1 MVRGGWNVAFVTLPW
16 NSQSP
21 LSLDLFPTK
30 AHNSRIYV
38 RVEAFKDDFTSTVT
52 EHEKNK
58 KKQKI
63 HEAVKQAFI
72 KLTLALESLLRSQK
86 LVLSDSLDL
95 AEMQTKSWPA
105 EKEWKRRSN
114 NMQFFLTLS
123 LPRSYIF
130 SLLSVTQLL

>member
-16 NSQSP
+16 KSQSP

-30 AHNSRIYV
+30 AQDSRIYV

-114 NMQFFLTLS
+114 NMQFF
-123 LPRSYIF
+123 F
-130 SLLSVTQLL
+130 

>member
-1 MVRGGWNVAFVTLPW
+1 M
-16 NSQSP
+16 
-21 LSLDLFPTK
+21 K
-30 AHNSRIYV
+30 
-38 RVEAFKDDFTSTVT
+38 
-52 EHEKNK
+52 KNK
-58 KKQKI
+58 KKKKI

-86 LVLSDSLDL
+86 LVLSNSLGL

-123 LPRSYIF
+123 LPKSY
-130 SLLSVTQLL
+130 

>member
-16 NSQSP
+16 KSQSP

-30 AHNSRIYV
+30 AQDSRIYV
-38 RVEAFKDDFTSTVT
+38 RVEAFKDDFTSTMT
-52 EHEKNK
+52 EHEKKQNK
-58 KKQKI
+58 KKI

-105 EKEWKRRSN
+105 EKE
-114 NMQFFLTLS
+114 
-123 LPRSYIF
+123 
-130 SLLSVTQLL
+130 

>member
-1 MVRGGWNVAFVTLPW
+1 MKK
-16 NSQSP
+16 
-21 LSLDLFPTK
+21 TK
-30 AHNSRIYV
+30 Q
-38 RVEAFKDDFTSTVT
+38 
-52 EHEKNK
+52 NK
-58 KKQKI
+58 KI

>member
-1 MVRGGWNVAFVTLPW
+1 MKK
-16 NSQSP
+16 
-21 LSLDLFPTK
+21 TK
-30 AHNSRIYV
+30 Q
-38 RVEAFKDDFTSTVT
+38 K
-52 EHEKNK
+52 
-58 KKQKI
+58 KI

-123 LPRSYIF
+123 FPRSYIF

>member
-1 MVRGGWNVAFVTLPW
+1 MKK
-16 NSQSP
+16 
-21 LSLDLFPTK
+21 TK
-30 AHNSRIYV
+30 Q
-38 RVEAFKDDFTSTVT
+38 
-52 EHEKNK
+52 NK
-58 KKQKI
+58 KI

-123 LPRSYIF
+123 FPRSYIF

>member
-1 MVRGGWNVAFVTLPW
+1 MKK
-16 NSQSP
+16 
-21 LSLDLFPTK
+21 TK
-30 AHNSRIYV
+30 Q
-38 RVEAFKDDFTSTVT
+38 
-52 EHEKNK
+52 NK
-58 KKQKI
+58 KI

-114 NMQFFLTLS
+114 YMQFFLTLS